1 MKKKLLLILLTVFM
15 AFALAACGSE
25 KDDKGGKASINGI
38 WTLEYDGSEQVSA
51 ELGGDATFVF
61 NIIMEFNSDNTM
73 RMYADVDSLKNAM
86 SNLTPFMV
94 QIMYEQLEAELG
106 YDKETADKFVQ
117 EKSGMTIQEF
127 CETQL
132 IDLMDFDDLTE
143 EFNVTGTYKVKG
155 DKLYLADDD
164 GVFDDYVIFSVDGD
178 TLTLN
183 DPSGADEIEGLKLPL
198 KLKRQ

>member
-1 MKKKLLLILLTVFM
+1 MKKKFLLILLTVFM
-15 AFALAACGSE
+15 AFALAACGGE
-25 KDDKGGKASINGI
+25 KDDKGSKASINGI
-38 WTLEYDGSEQVSA
+38 WALEYDGSEQVSA

-61 NIIMEFNSDNTM
+61 TIIMEFNSDNTM

-117 EKSGMTIQEF
+117 EQSGMTIQEF